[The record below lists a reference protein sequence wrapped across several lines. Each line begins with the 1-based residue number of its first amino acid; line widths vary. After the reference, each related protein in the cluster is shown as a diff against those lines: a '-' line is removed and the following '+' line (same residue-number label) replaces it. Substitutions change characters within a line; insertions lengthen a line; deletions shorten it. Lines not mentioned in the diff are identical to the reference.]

1 MLAGR
6 KLPMSHIAFSP
17 RQRAPALPHTLSFLA
32 EIGVPIADAAACL
45 ARAKATGRP
54 LDEIVIGAG
63 LISEEAFYRGLA
75 RRIGAPFLRSFATDP
90 ALPVPALNI
99 GAAPLAPG
107 SGARFALAPR
117 GEALDRLLERARPG
131 GLMPGAG
138 VTTPSRLASSLRA
151 DIEARMAHEAAN
163 ALPEASPLLS
173 VRDGCT
179 RRERY
184 CLGSL
189 AAGLLAAVAASP
201 QLTISVLLLLC
212 GALFLFGAALRLAAC
227 RKARGSDLPCPP
239 LSDVAL
245 PRYTILAPLHRE
257 GRVLGQLVQ
266 ALSLLDYP
274 PEKLDIK
281 LLVEADDAETLSA
294 AGRLA
299 MPPQFAVVICPPGL
313 PRTKPRALNIGLRSA
328 TGALLVVYDAED
340 LPDRDQ
346 LRLAAARF
354 AAAPRE
360 LACLQARL
368 APHNHAACRLAHLFA
383 LEYAALFR
391 VIIPG
396 FARLGV
402 PIPLGGTS
410 NHFRVD
416 VLRRVLAWDAWN
428 VAEDAD
434 LGLRLA
440 RLGWTVGALASTTRE
455 EAVITGRAWM
465 AQRSRWL
472 KGWMQSS
479 LVHGRAVFRQE
490 RASPFEKLMIVS
502 HTVGLVLAAMG
513 FPFFLATLC
522 WKLCDGSLLNPSGAV
537 DGAAAIVSVLV
548 FAVGVVALVLPL
560 GLGARGAQLRFG
572 AGDLA
577 LFCFYLFM
585 MCAAAWRA
593 AWELARNPQG
603 WNKTEHGLSPPAR
616 SSERRVLIPR
626 PLKNT
631 AERPWPNRRARVA
644 G

>member
-1 MLAGR
+1 
-6 KLPMSHIAFSP
+6 MSHIASP
-17 RQRAPALPHTLSFLA
+17 ASQRAPPLPHTLSFLA
-32 EIGVPIADAAACL
+32 EIGLPVADAAACL
-45 ARAKATGRP
+45 ARAKGTGRP
-54 LDEIVIGAG
+54 LDEIVVGAG
-63 LISEEAFYRGLA
+63 LISEEEFYRGLA

-90 ALPVPALNI
+90 ALPAPGADV

-107 SGARFALAPR
+107 FGARFALAPR

-131 GLMPGAG
+131 GSMPGAG

-151 DIEARMAHEAAN
+151 GIEARMAHEAAN
-163 ALPEASPLLS
+163 ALPDASPLLS

-179 RRERY
+179 PRERFW
-184 CLGSL
+184 LGSL

-201 QLTISVLLLLC
+201 QMTISILMLLC

-227 RKARGSDLPCPP
+227 LEVRDSEPTCPP
-239 LSDVAL
+239 LSDAAL

-257 GRVLGQLVQ
+257 GRVLHQLVQ
-266 ALSLLDYP
+266 ALAALDYP

-294 AGRLA
+294 AGRLE

-313 PRTKPRALNIGLRSA
+313 PRTKPRALNMGLRSA

-340 LPDRDQ
+340 LPDPDQ

-354 AAAPRE
+354 ASAPRE

-396 FARLGV
+396 FARLGL

-416 VLRRVLAWDAWN
+416 VLRRILAWDAWN

-440 RLGWTVGALASTTRE
+440 RLGWSVGALASTTRE
-455 EAVITGRAWM
+455 EAVITSRAWM

-479 LVHGRAVFRQE
+479 LVHGRAIFRHE
-490 RASPFEKLMIVS
+490 RASPFEKLVIVS
-502 HTVGLVLAAMG
+502 HTIGLVLAALG
-513 FPFFLATLC
+513 FPFFLAALF

-537 DGAAAIVSVLV
+537 DRAAAGLSVLV

-560 GLGARGAQLRFG
+560 GLGARRAKLRFG

-577 LFCFYLFM
+577 LFCLYLLL

-593 AWELARNPQG
+593 AWELVRNPQG
-603 WNKTEHGLSPPAR
+603 WNKTEHGLSPPSRA
-616 SSERRVLIPR
+616 SGPRVLIPR
-626 PLKNT
+626 PLRSS
-631 AERPWPNRRARVA
+631 AERPWPIRRPRVA
-644 G
+644 S